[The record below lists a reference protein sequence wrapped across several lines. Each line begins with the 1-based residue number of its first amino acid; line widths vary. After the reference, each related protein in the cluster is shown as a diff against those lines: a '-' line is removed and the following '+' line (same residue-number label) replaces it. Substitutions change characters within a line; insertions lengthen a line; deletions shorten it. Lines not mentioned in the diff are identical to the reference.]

1 MVERHCQGVNVTS
14 EEERLLAALAGMCVQ
29 YLERRDG
36 FLDHM
41 FMVAGEDAM
50 KVLATYGLVE
60 VAARGGTW
68 TEAGREFLA
77 SH

>member
-1 MVERHCQGVNVTS
+1 MTS

-29 YLERRDG
+29 YLERDG

-41 FMVAGEDAM
+41 FMSAGEDA
-50 KVLATYGLVE
+50 VDTLATYGLVAVE
-60 VAARGGTW
+60 ARGGTW
-68 TEAGREFLA
+68 TEAGKAFLA